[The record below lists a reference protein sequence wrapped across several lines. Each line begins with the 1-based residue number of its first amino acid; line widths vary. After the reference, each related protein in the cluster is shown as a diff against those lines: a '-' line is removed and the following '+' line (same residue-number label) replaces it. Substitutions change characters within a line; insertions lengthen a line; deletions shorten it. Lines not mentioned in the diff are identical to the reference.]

1 MKMFLDVVPILADR
15 CREAGRAVDGLEW
28 VTDEGDADALIIDK
42 VPARRLD
49 RAALFLG
56 SLATLAG
63 TDEGFQEWD
72 EKLHVRFERR
82 FEPEL
87 QSVYQSCRTGELGQ
101 LGLLRLHRWVAGPV
115 AAAEREEDLLACVD
129 LARWFF
135 GELPVSVF
143 ALEGPSSAT
152 IQLHLGFSGNGMA
165 MIDCAWDLPRGR
177 GYDSCHV
184 IGDDG
189 AAYAD
194 DHRNVSLLYAG
205 NDPQAHKVQN
215 EQAAI
220 VAVLDS
226 FITSLDSAESPIG
239 LFSELRSSKD
249 ILAGVRGSIASGQA
263 VPCGVGIIE
272 GRASSYVE

>member
-1 MKMFLDVVPILADR
+1 MKMFLDVVPILANR
-15 CREAGRAVDGLEW
+15 CRVAGRAIDGLEW

-42 VPARRLD
+42 VPVKPLERD
-49 RAALFLG
+49 TLFLG
-56 SLATLAG
+56 SLATLA
-63 TDEGFQEWD
+63 EKSEACQEWD

-82 FEPEL
+82 FDPEL
-87 QSVYQSCRTGELGQ
+87 QSVYQSCRAGELGQ

-135 GELPVSVF
+135 GEMPVSVF
-143 ALEGPSSAT
+143 ALERSSSAT

-165 MIDCAWDLPRGR
+165 MIDCAWDLPEGR

-194 DHRNVSLLYAG
+194 DHRNVSLLYTG
-205 NDPQAHKVQN
+205 NDPQAIKVQN
-215 EQAAI
+215 EEAAI

-226 FITSLDSAESPIG
+226 FVTGLDAAESPVG
-239 LFSELRSSKD
+239 LFSELRLSKD

-263 VPCGVGIIE
+263 VPCGAGIIE
-272 GRASSYVE
+272 GRAS